1 MAENDRRRPSP
12 RPAVPAL
19 LLALAALLAPSAA
32 SGQAKPPEKAR
43 LEIPRLTTPPRIDGV
58 IEPGV
63 WEKEALRIDGF
74 VQLAP
79 KAGEPAAMKT
89 IAYVGFDSKA
99 IYFAFRCL
107 DPEPKK
113 LRACVTQRDGCLDD
127 DWMVVFL
134 DTFNEKRRA
143 ATFGVNPVGVQ
154 MDFVRMEE
162 GGNDNMDDSWDAAW
176 DSDGKIDDLGYTIE
190 LAIPFKSLR
199 FPDQDEKIWGL
210 TLARN
215 LPRQGGI
222 DMWPSFSRDIPGL
235 IAQSNPIVL
244 RGPVERGNNLELM
257 PIATALKQQGRGIDF
272 QPGINLKYG
281 LKSDLTLDATIN
293 PDFSHIEAD
302 APQVD
307 INLRY
312 ALRYQEKRPFFLE
325 GMEIFSFPE
334 IEMVYTRRITDPLLG
349 AKVTGKLG
357 GMTYG
362 ILSAYDQRPTDS
374 VWDVH
379 GGQGN
384 GEETA
389 LFNIVRVKTDIFN
402 KGSYLGFSLADK
414 ETDASWNR
422 VAGVDGQW
430 RFSNKYFFSFQALAS
445 KTNWA
450 GDVTDLA
457 PALYAEAYY
466 FNKNYSFGG
475 FWKSIHPDFEASS
488 GFVNRTDFRSAG
500 AFANLRIYPDK
511 PFLNQVQ
518 LNLQAG
524 RRDGYFDSVTQDTWV
539 RAQTRLRFTEFNQ
552 LNLTVENGLERYAE
566 ADFRK
571 TLFQLEGQS
580 NIIQW
585 MPFQVFAEVGDTIN
599 YDPEDAY
606 LGWGV
611 TYGVGLNFKPSKRLQ
626 LGLDYTKSVFWRTRG
641 GEEMWDFNVVHTRS
655 TYQLTKSLSVRA
667 IFDYNLFYKE
677 IFGSCLV
684 SYVLR
689 PGTVF
694 FVGYDSNYER
704 GQLAPSRF
712 DRRDYSVFV
721 KFSYWWRI

>member
-1 MAENDRRRPSP
+1 MTESARRPLLS
-12 RPAVPAL
+12 RWAGPAL
-19 LLALAALLAPSAA
+19 LLALAALLLPSFA
-32 SGQAKPPEKAR
+32 SGQAKAPEKAP
-43 LEIPRLTTPPRIDGV
+43 LEIPRLTTAPRIDGF
-58 IEPGV
+58 IEPGI

-89 IAYVGFDSKA
+89 IAYVGFDQKA
-99 IYFAFRCL
+99 VYFAFRCL

-113 LRACVTQRDGCLDD
+113 IRASITQRDGCLDD

-143 ATFGVNPVGVQ
+143 ATFGVNPAGVQ

-162 GGNDNMDDSWDAAW
+162 GGSDNMDDSWDAAW
-176 DSDGKIDDLGYTIE
+176 DSGGKVDDLGYTVE
-190 LAIPFKSLR
+190 MAIPFKSLR
-199 FPDQDEKIWGL
+199 FPDLDEKIWGL

-215 LPRQGGI
+215 IPRQGGI

-235 IAQSNPIVL
+235 IAQSAPIVL
-244 RGPVERGNNLELM
+244 KGFVERGKNLELM
-257 PIATALKQQGRGIDF
+257 PIATALKQEGRGIDF

-325 GMEIFSFPE
+325 GMEIFRFPE

-362 ILSAYDQRPTDS
+362 ILSAYDQRPTES

-379 GGQGN
+379 DGEGS

-414 ETDASWNR
+414 EINGSWNR

-430 RFSNKYFFSFQALAS
+430 RFADKYFFSFQALAS
-445 KTNWA
+445 KTSWD

-466 FNKNYSFGG
+466 FNKHYSFGG
-475 FWKSIHPDFEASS
+475 SWKSIHPDFEASS
-488 GFVNRTDFRSAG
+488 GFVNRTDFRSVG
-500 AFANLRIYPDK
+500 AFANFRIYPDK

-552 LNLTVENGLERYAE
+552 LFLVVENGLERYAGN
-566 ADFRK
+566 DFRK
-571 TLFQLEGQS
+571 TQFQLQGQS
-580 NIIQW
+580 NILKR
-585 MPFQVFAEVGDTIN
+585 MPFVVFAEIGDTIN

-626 LGLDYTKSVFWRTRG
+626 LGLDYTKSTFWKTRG
-641 GEEMWDFNVVHTRS
+641 GERMWDFNVVHTRS
-655 TYQLTKSLSVRA
+655 TYQLTKSLSARA

-677 IFGSCLV
+677 IFGSFLV

-704 GQLAPSRF
+704 RQLLPSRF